1 MNFLDR
7 AELSNGNI
15 FAFVAPQAAYENG
28 EDWLRQLSEY
38 LQGNVDFVDSYL
50 KENIPAIKACRPEAS
65 FLIWLDCRELGME
78 PKALKHFF
86 IHEARLAL
94 NPGPAF
100 GPGGDGFM
108 RLNIGCAREI
118 LREAM
123 IRLKTAVDSHKS

>member
-1 MNFLDR
+1 M
-7 AELSNGNI
+7 
-15 FAFVAPQAAYENG
+15 
-28 EDWLRQLSEY
+28 
-38 LQGNVDFVDSYL
+38 DFVDSYL

-123 IRLKTAVDSHKS
+123 ILLKTAVDSHKS

>member
-1 MNFLDR
+1 MIVSIAATATAAATAAF
-7 AELSNGNI
+7 
-15 FAFVAPQAAYENG
+15 FAAA
-28 EDWLRQLSEY
+28 
-38 LQGNVDFVDSYL
+38 VV
-50 KENIPAIKACRPEAS
+50 IV
-65 FLIWLDCRELGME
+65 
-78 PKALKHFF
+78 
-86 IHEARLAL
+86 AL